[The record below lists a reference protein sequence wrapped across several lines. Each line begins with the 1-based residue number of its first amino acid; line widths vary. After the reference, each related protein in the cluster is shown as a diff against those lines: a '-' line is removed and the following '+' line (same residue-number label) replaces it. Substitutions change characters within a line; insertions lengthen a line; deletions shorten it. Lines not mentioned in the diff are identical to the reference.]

1 MNLSPRPWFLASALA
16 ACGPS
21 PCPEGSVRAA
31 TGLCTLPLAGGDTS
45 APGGPGPGADGADG
59 TSDTGTP
66 PDWTALPASCAS
78 PGAPGHTPVTLVGE
92 LDVQRH
98 AFVEFVDLAVD
109 PARGLALG
117 TGQGGLVITD
127 ISDPVRPR
135 FVTAAWPDAGPQ
147 RFYRVALGPDHHVYT
162 THRDTGLVAW
172 DTADPERPA
181 VTHTIE
187 AADLS
192 GMAVDGGLLYVVT
205 HGGQLITYDLSDPAT
220 PVEIHRADG
229 LANGWQPT
237 VVGDWLYVAD
247 NTAGVVVYSLADR
260 RAPAFTRAV
269 AAAGNPELA
278 ASADGSGSTRPWAGG
293 GRGLPPVQPRAYL
306 RRAPVL
312 HTSAISVDVAG
323 DTLWAAT
330 QQDVVAL
337 DVSDAAAPRL
347 VGTFQ
352 TRQWAM
358 HVAAT
363 ADDGAWVGDW
373 GWIESY
379 AADKDLVVPDAEP
392 SVDDLFVDEA
402 GDVTEL
408 RVANLGGGDLVL
420 EGLTVAD
427 PRVTAEVSRVEVP
440 TGESSRVRLTHS
452 GGGALDTELCLQ
464 TNDPDEPLLGL
475 RLRDA
480 PSGIDRD
487 YLGTPAPDFDLE
499 DLDGTLRRLS
509 DQRGTPWSWY
519 FATVT
524 GLPVRGLGHRTQHLA
539 ALPRRGRG
547 RLGHR
552 LPGAP
557 RRSSASWTSTAS
569 PSPSCS
575 TRRDG

>member
-1 MNLSPRPWFLASALA
+1 MNLSPPPWFLASALG

-45 APGGPGPGADGADG
+45 APGGPGPGADGGDG
-59 TSDTGTP
+59 TPDTGTP
-66 PDWTALPASCAS
+66 PDWTALPSSCAS

-269 AAAGNPELA
+269 AAAGGPQELA
-278 ASADGSGSTRPWAGG
+278 ASADGSVLYAAVGGAGVEAFRLSNPARPTSI
-293 GRGLPPVQPRAYL
+293 GRTN
-306 RRAPVL
+306 L

-379 AADKDLVVPDAEP
+379 AADKGLVVPDAEP

-440 TGESSRVRLTHS
+440 TGESSRVRLTYS

-499 DLDGTLRRLS
+499 DLDGTPRRLS
-509 DQRGTPWSWY
+509 DQRGHPVVLVY
-519 FATVT
+519 FAT
-524 GLPVRGLGHRTQHLA
+524 
-539 ALPRRGRG
+539 
-547 RLGHR
+547 
-552 LPGAP
+552 
-557 RRSSASWTSTAS
+557 W
-569 PSPSCS
+569 
-575 TRRDG
+575 